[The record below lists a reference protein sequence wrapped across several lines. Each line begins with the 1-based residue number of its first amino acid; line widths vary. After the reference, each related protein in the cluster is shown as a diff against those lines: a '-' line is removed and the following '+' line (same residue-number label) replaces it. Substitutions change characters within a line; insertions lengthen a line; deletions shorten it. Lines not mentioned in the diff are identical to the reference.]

1 MTTLRSAVSAAPA
14 ATAKVKADS
23 VDSTRAWAI
32 AVAALVSNA
41 ACWGTINTFGAFLGS
56 MKDEFGAGLGATALI
71 YAFPSFVLFSL
82 GMFTGPLGQQYG
94 PRRMLLVGAA
104 VIGTGL
110 YVTSRATSLPM
121 AILSYGFGVGLG
133 TACFLV
139 PLTACIGGWFVRRRA
154 LAQGLS
160 AAGSGVGSLVV
171 VPIARWLIDAYGW
184 RQAYVVLA
192 VMCSSV
198 LLLAAAVAKRPPNSI
213 PAGRPSW
220 RRIREA
226 ASKGPFL
233 QVYVGGFLLTAALMV
248 PFVFLVRYATD
259 HGIRKRDAALL
270 LSILGGSNI
279 VCRLVT
285 TSLVGKVGAT
295 RLYLLC
301 IASLPVGL
309 VLWLSAGSSYRLLA
323 LFAVVLGVS
332 HGGYVA
338 LSPEVVA
345 NLFGVANLGTLLG
358 ALWTGGGVAGLLSPV
373 LAGLLIDSAGYT
385 AAISVAVGSAVLAVV
400 VQYSLWASHPRA
412 TTD

>member
-1 MTTLRSAVSAAPA
+1 MTILRSAASAAPPA
-14 ATAKVKADS
+14 LATPDT
-23 VDSTRAWAI
+23 VDSSRAWAI
-32 AVAALVSNA
+32 AVAALLANA

-94 PRRMLLVGAA
+94 PRRMVLFGAA

-110 YVTSRATSLPM
+110 YLTSRATSLPM
-121 AILSYGFGVGLG
+121 AILAYGLGVGLG

-154 LAQGLS
+154 LAQGL
-160 AAGSGVGSLVV
+160 AASGSGLGSLLV
-171 VPIARWLIDAYGW
+171 VPLARWLIDEYGW
-184 RQAYVVLA
+184 RQAYVFLA
-192 VMCSSV
+192 IMCSTV
-198 LLLAAAVAKRPPNSI
+198 LLATAAVSKRPPNSI
-213 PAGRPSW
+213 PAGRPSIQ
-220 RRIREA
+220 RIREA

-233 QVYVGGFLLTAALMV
+233 QVYLGGFFLTSALMV
-248 PFVFLVRYATD
+248 PFVFLVQYATD
-259 HGIRKRDAALL
+259 HGIDKRDAALL

-279 VCRLVT
+279 VCRLAT
-285 TSLVGKVGAT
+285 TSLAGRVGAT
-295 RLYLLC
+295 RLYLIC

-309 VLWLSAGSSYRLLA
+309 ALWLSAGSSYRLLA
-323 LFAVVLGVS
+323 LFAVALGVS

-345 NLFGVANLGTLLG
+345 NLFGVANIGTLLG

-373 LAGLLIDSAGYT
+373 LAGLLIDASGYSATIG
-385 AAISVAVGSAVLAVV
+385 AAFAFAVLAVV
-400 VQYSLWASHPRA
+400 VQYRLWGNNPP
-412 TTD
+412 TTARR